1 MKLFKNKK
9 VVLASAIVLG
19 VAAVTSS
26 ALAAYIITG
35 ATVEKESPVGVT
47 EVDVQNKV
55 VDLQITGLEDV
66 KLILQPEK
74 PVSEGRVTTTDAGKM
89 KLTFTLTMDAES
101 QDLIPNITISVSEKV
116 GGTLVSGN
124 YITLP
129 TQTTLT
135 KTDFGKGPDFTK
147 EVTLTWG
154 WGSTF
159 GNVEP
164 TKYYN
169 EGGAG
174 ASTPYSTVVETM
186 TNFETATVEHPGFTI
201 SFAKADAGE

>member
-35 ATVEKESPVGVT
+35 GTVEKESPVGVT

-55 VDLQITGLEDV
+55 VNLEVTGLDSATLV
-66 KLILQPEK
+66 LQPEAV
-74 PVSEGRVTTTDAGKM
+74 VSEGRVTTTDAGKM

-101 QDLIPNITISVSEKV
+101 QDLIPDITISVAENPD
-116 GGTLVSGN
+116 GGLVSGN

-129 TQTTLT
+129 AETTLR

-164 TKYYN
+164 TTYFN

-174 ASTPYSTVVETM
+174 ASIPDATVVKTM
-186 TNFETATVEHPGFTI
+186 TDFETATVEHPGFTI
-201 SFAKADAGE
+201 SFAKANAGE

>member
-35 ATVEKESPVGVT
+35 GTVEKESPVGVT

-74 PVSEGRVTTTDAGKM
+74 PVSEGRVTTTGEGKM
-89 KLTFTLTMDAES
+89 SLTFTLTMDAES
-101 QDLIPNITISVSEKV
+101 QGLIPDITISVSEKV
-116 GGTLVSGN
+116 GGTLVSEN

-129 TQTTLT
+129 DQTTLK
-135 KTDFGKGPDFTK
+135 KTDFGTGPDFTK

-154 WGSTF
+154 WGSIF

-164 TKYYN
+164 TTYFN
-169 EGGAG
+169 TGGKG
-174 ASTPYSTVVETM
+174 VSTPDTTVVETM
-186 TNFETATVEHPGFTI
+186 TNFETATVDHPGFTI
-201 SFAKADAGE
+201 SFAKAVAGE

>member
-35 ATVEKESPVGVT
+35 GTVDKESQVGVT
-47 EVDVQNKV
+47 PVDVQNKV
-55 VDLQITGLEDV
+55 VDLQVTGLEDV

-74 PVSEGRVTTTDAGKM
+74 PVSKGRLTTTGEGKM
-89 KLTFTLTMDAES
+89 SLTFTLTMDAES

-129 TQTTLT
+129 EGIALT
-135 KTDFGKGPDFTK
+135 KTDFGTEPDFTK

-154 WGSTF
+154 WGSIF

-164 TKYYN
+164 TTYFN
-169 EGGAG
+169 EDGAG
-174 ASTPYSTVVETM
+174 ASISDATVVQTM
-186 TNFETATVEHPGFTI
+186 TDFETATVEHPGFTI
-201 SFAKADAGE
+201 SFAKAVAGE